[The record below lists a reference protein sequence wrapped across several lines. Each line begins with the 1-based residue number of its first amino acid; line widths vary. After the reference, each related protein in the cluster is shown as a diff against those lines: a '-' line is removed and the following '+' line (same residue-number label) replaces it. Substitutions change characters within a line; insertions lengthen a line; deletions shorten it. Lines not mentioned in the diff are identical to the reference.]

1 MGQERAGEV
10 MGCDVWI
17 REDGVEM
24 LGQWT
29 PRRPGAH
36 ICTCWYYDVRKDP
49 WEAMC
54 GAERGWHLPEYEKFQ
69 ILGLGHLP
77 KPDDCEKC
85 RVLFVKGVLE
95 GRIYHHSIHE
105 VTKHALE
112 KERNRKAKIAALRLE
127 IARLENGGDNIERYY
142 RE

>member
-1 MGQERAGEV
+1 

-24 LGQWT
+24 LGRFE

-36 ICTCWYYDVRKDP
+36 ICTCWYHNVKKDH
-49 WEAMC
+49 WTAMC
-54 GAERGWHLPEYEKFQ
+54 GAERPQYPLEEYTKYQ

-85 RVLFVKGVLE
+85 RVLFVKALLDGN
-95 GRIYHHSIHE
+95 IYHHSIHE
-105 VTKHALE
+105 VAKHTLE
-112 KERNRKAKIAALRLE
+112 KERKREAKIAALRLE
-127 IARLENGGDNIERYY
+127 IARLEDGGDNIERYY